1 MAPRAASRLESLGFK
16 EVYEYKAGKLDW
28 LAAGLPTEGENSR
41 RPRAG
46 DVARKD
52 TVVCGLQDRL
62 GDVRDRATAAG
73 WDVAVVVDEEH
84 VVLGLLRLKQLEPS
98 SSTSVP
104 SMDANLM
111 VEEAMHPGPSTFR
124 PYVPMK
130 EMADYMVEHD
140 LDSVPITT
148 SDGKLVGVLVKSDA
162 VVHAAS
168 GASVARRLITT

>member
-1 MAPRAASRLESLGFK
+1 MAPRAAARLTALGFGAI
-16 EVYEYKAGKLDW
+16 YEYRAGKLDW

-52 TVVCGLQDRL
+52 VTVCGLRDRL
-62 GDVRDRATAAG
+62 GDVRDRTAAAG
-73 WDVAVVVDEEH
+73 WDVAVVVDGAE
-84 VVLGLLRLKQLEPS
+84 VVLGLLRTKQLE
-98 SSTSVP
+98 
-104 SMDANLM
+104 MDQELL
-111 VEEAMHPGPSTFR
+111 VEQSMHPGPSTFR

-148 SDGKLVGVLVKSDA
+148 SDGKLVGVLLKSDA
-162 VVHAAS
+162 IEHAAT
-168 GASVARRLITT
+168 GTAAARRLITS